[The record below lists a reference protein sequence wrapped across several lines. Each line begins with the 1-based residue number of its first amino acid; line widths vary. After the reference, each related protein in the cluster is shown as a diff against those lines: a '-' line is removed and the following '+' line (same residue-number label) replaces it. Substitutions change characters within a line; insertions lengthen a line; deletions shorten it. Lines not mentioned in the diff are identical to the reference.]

1 MSERTII
8 KIDRASVKNLAK
20 QSMKGRKPSVYL
32 VSVVYLVIVNILS
45 ELSSRMQ
52 YGNIDLSTVFAEI
65 SQGNAITVPEL
76 SLWGTVLLLAVTAMS
91 NVITIGFQ
99 NFCLRVG
106 RRQHAGIGEIFDIFS
121 LFFKA
126 FALIFMM
133 GIFILLWSCLFII
146 PGIIAAYRY
155 SFAPY
160 ILIDYPDKGVMQC
173 IRESKEMTRGYKRQL
188 FVLDLSF
195 IGWMILA
202 EVPAVLFGVSPVLC
216 IAASILISAFVS
228 SYRIITE
235 SMYYNRLSDWT
246 GVITNE

>member
-1 MSERTII
+1 
-8 KIDRASVKNLAK
+8 
-20 QSMKGRKPSVYL
+20 MKGRKPSVYL

-52 YGNIDLSTVFAEI
+52 YGNIDLNSIFAEI
-65 SQGNAITVPEL
+65 SQGNTIAVPEL

-106 RRQHAGIGEIFDIFS
+106 RGQHAGIGEIFDIFS
-121 LFFKA
+121 IFFKA

-133 GIFILLWSCLFII
+133 GVFILLWSCLFII

-160 ILIDYPDKGVMQC
+160 ILLDYPQKSVMQC

-195 IGWMILA
+195 IGWLIMA
-202 EVPAVLFGVSPVLC
+202 FVPAVLYAVSPL
-216 IAASILISAFVS
+216 IALAGCILIDAFVTPYLNIS
-228 SYRIITE
+228 R

-246 GVITNE
+246 GVITDE